1 MHEQIGLFSN
11 FQEWLP
17 EPRVENRKSPICSQV
32 KWVNPSFRSKK
43 HKEYL
48 SLDNVQ
54 VHCGITHSKFAS
66 TS

>member
-1 MHEQIGLFSN
+1 
-11 FQEWLP
+11 
-17 EPRVENRKSPICSQV
+17 VENRKSPICSQV